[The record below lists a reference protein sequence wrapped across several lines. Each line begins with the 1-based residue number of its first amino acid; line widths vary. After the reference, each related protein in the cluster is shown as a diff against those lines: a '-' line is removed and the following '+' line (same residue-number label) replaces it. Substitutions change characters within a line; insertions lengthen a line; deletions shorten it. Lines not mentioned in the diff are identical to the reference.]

1 VIFSGVGPSLSLW
14 QAAAGGFAHPLATQ
28 IPGLPSRFDAISI
41 ESKCERITA
50 VPIMAASLNLSP
62 LFDYW
67 ETSPIS
73 TAELFAVV
81 EAAAKETATSVE
93 QLISNAM
100 TALLSRGVLREDD
113 DGLEKYCVTYLILS
127 EPVPSPENAN
137 YTRTIAESLPAFDFT
152 VNILGHEDGFV
163 LRITKD
169 GINRQS

>member
-1 VIFSGVGPSLSLW
+1 
-14 QAAAGGFAHPLATQ
+14 
-28 IPGLPSRFDAISI
+28 
-41 ESKCERITA
+41 
-50 VPIMAASLNLSP
+50 VPIMAASLNGSP

-137 YTRTIAESLPAFDFT
+137 YTPI
-152 VNILGHEDGFV
+152 H
-163 LRITKD
+163 
-169 GINRQS
+169 